1 MATIQLRRWGFM
13 TAPVLMDDD
22 SILGD
27 GEFGYDI
34 LTGVLKVGDGK
45 TMWKNLPS
53 PTQPT
58 VDYLSAAPTTGTYG
72 LGSIIWNSLPVAGE
86 NVGWVCTVAGTP
98 GTWMAFGTISI

>member
-13 TAPVLMDDD
+13 TAPVIMDDD

-45 TMWKNLPS
+45 TMWKNLAA
-53 PTQPT
+53 PTGT
-58 VDYLSAAPTTGTYG
+58 YGSAVPTTGTWG
-72 LGSIIWNSLPVAGE
+72 LGSIIWNSAPVAGE
-86 NVGWVCTVAGTP
+86 NIGWVCTVAGTP
-98 GTWMAFGTISI
+98 GTWVAFGSISI